1 MRAPIPQVK
10 VEKRAEPSKGVTLAV
25 LVASLALALFVVA
38 FVFWGYGVNPLDV
51 YSAIFIGS
59 FGSLFGWSWT
69 ITKAIPLLLCGV
81 GLAVAFKA
89 LFWNIGAEGQLLM
102 GAVGASGVALY
113 LIPDAPPILL
123 IPTMFAMGF
132 LCGGAWGLIPAILKA
147 KLKANEVITTLMMNY
162 IAGYFVNYLVIWPG
176 PWNGPGEYSF
186 PYSSL
191 FTSSAWLPYIPGT
204 SIHYPTLVLGLALAI
219 FMYVL
224 VRRTKLGY
232 EIRVIGENPEAAR
245 YAGMSYFKTV
255 MLVMLMSGGIAGL
268 AGVGE
273 VAGIHHRL
281 RIAMGVSPG
290 YGYTAIIVAWLGRL
304 NPLGV
309 ILSSLLFGGLLVGG
323 DKIQVTFGLPIATI
337 SIFNGIILFF
347 MLGGELLMHY
357 KVVWRRPQRGGERR
371 E

>member
-1 MRAPIPQVK
+1 MPIFPITIK
-10 VEKRAEPSKGVTLAV
+10 KRPEPKRWLTLAV
-25 LVASLALALFVVA
+25 LASSLALALFTVA
-38 FVFWGYGVNPLDV
+38 FVFWGYGANPLDV

-59 FGSLFGWSWT
+59 FGSVFGWSWT
-69 ITKAIPLLLCGV
+69 IVKAIPLLLCGV

-102 GAVGASGVALY
+102 GAVGASGIALY
-113 LIPDAPPILL
+113 VLPDASPTALIPA
-123 IPTMFAMGF
+123 MFAAGF
-132 LCGGAWGLIPAILKA
+132 LCGAAWGLIPAILKA

-162 IAGYFVNYLVIWPG
+162 IASYFVNYLVIWPG

-186 PYSSL
+186 PYSSI
-191 FTSSAWLPYIPGT
+191 FTPSAWLPNIPDT
-204 SIHYPTLVLGLALAI
+204 SIHYPTLILGLASAI

-245 YAGMSYFKTV
+245 YAGISYFKTI
-255 MLVMLMSGGIAGL
+255 MLVMIISGGIAGL

-281 RIAMGVSPG
+281 RIATGVSPG
-290 YGYTAIIVAWLGRL
+290 YGYTGIIVAWLGRL

-323 DKIQVTFGLPIATI
+323 DKIMVTFGLPVATI

-347 MLGGELLMHY
+347 VLGGELLMRY
-357 KVVWRRPQRGGERR
+357 KIVWRMPRRGGEKR

>member
-1 MRAPIPQVK
+1 MKMPILPITI
-10 VEKRAEPSKGVTLAV
+10 EKRPEPKRWLTLAV
-25 LVASLALALFVVA
+25 LAFSLALALFAVA
-38 FVFWGYGVNPLDV
+38 FVFWGYGANPLDV
-51 YSAIFIGS
+51 YTAIFIGS
-59 FGSLFGWSWT
+59 FGSPFGWSWT

-102 GAVGASGVALY
+102 GAVGASGIALY
-113 LIPDAPPILL
+113 VLPDAPSTTL
-123 IPTMFAMGF
+123 IPSMFAAGF
-132 LCGGAWGLIPAILKA
+132 LCGAAWGLIPAILKA

-162 IAGYFVNYLVIWPG
+162 IASYFVNYLVIWPG

-191 FTSSAWLPYIPGT
+191 FTSSAWLPYVPGT
-204 SIHYPTLVLGLALAI
+204 SIHYPTLTLGLALAVLL
-219 FMYVL
+219 YVL
-224 VRRTKLGY
+224 VRRTNLGY

-245 YAGMSYFKTV
+245 YAGISYFKTI
-255 MLVMLMSGGIAGL
+255 MLVMLISGGIAGL

-323 DKIQVTFGLPIATI
+323 DKIMVTFGLPVATI

-347 MLGGELLMHY
+347 VLGGELLMRY
-357 KVVWRRPQRGGERR
+357 KIVWKWPRGGEA
-371 E
+371 